1 MMLAKRITILRLMFG
16 ASRRMTV
23 SLRPEAE
30 LTVVE
35 SYMQEVAKMTLAA
48 EPYDVE
54 RLNRAL
60 FAYSSLG
67 REKAIN
73 MMRHSRAA
81 DFNPINVSAIND
93 KSDDSSPTLT
103 SSPSRASSSV
113 KEVLTRTRRVDNSK
127 NVPLWSYDTR
137 TSGRT
142 SN

>member
-1 MMLAKRITILRLMFG
+1 
-16 ASRRMTV
+16 MTV
-23 SLRPEAE
+23 SLDPGIE
-30 LTVVE
+30 LTTVE

-81 DFNPINVSAIND
+81 DFNPINVSTSND
-93 KSDDSSPTLT
+93 KSDGSSPTLM
-103 SSPSRASSSV
+103 SLRSRASSSV
-113 KEVLTRTRRVDNSK
+113 KEVLIRTRRVDNSK
-127 NVPLWSYDTR
+127 NAPLWSYDTR
-137 TSGRT
+137 TFGRT